1 MRNQALSAIGSSAS
15 IGSRSAYVG
24 GSGAMLGCSAV
35 IGGIALLGSTA
46 ALGSSA
52 VRAAVYPPA
61 LNSAFADV
69 IERACFGQGE
79 CAVRRVQTCAFA
91 MLAVRREGQRNR
103 RRSVHTLAPSPQEI
117 PPRFS
122 PWLGVVCACP

>member
-15 IGSRSAYVG
+15 IDSRSAYVG
-24 GSGAMLGCSAV
+24 GSGVMLGCSAV

-46 ALGSSA
+46 ALGNSA

-79 CAVRRVQTCAFA
+79 
-91 MLAVRREGQRNR
+91 
-103 RRSVHTLAPSPQEI
+103 
-117 PPRFS
+117 
-122 PWLGVVCACP
+122 